1 MKGWIALISKDWKL
15 IFRNRLLLIV
25 LIVYPFIIMGVIGA
39 AFYDTGRPVPLGVVN
54 LDHMDKGEIAWVGAW
69 PGGGWPEIQRLMRAG
84 GPVKSFN
91 NQEEALSALQE
102 EEVSMVAR
110 TSGPEGDRKWVG
122 ADLSRD
128 EVADIF
134 SQLQP
139 SASLKD
145 YDTEQEALKSAEDGS
160 EVLLGL
166 RAEYYPFLGET
177 LWLDGQNNDSSS
189 LLKRFAED
197 VTEIVEYKSQAAAGE
212 ALRKGRVDAVIV
224 LPRGFVHDLKTLDRI
239 ADIEVVLDQSNLVK
253 AEFAETNIRGFLSR
267 INEGVVK
274 SKMAAVAAGLYSLVG
289 GGDFFGTQIT
299 GLQQIRDNLEN
310 IRAALVGN
318 SQLQESVD
326 TGIELADTVINDI
339 EDALA
344 YLRGTALPIKLDV
357 TSIAGRPLSTK
368 DAVVPSLIALS
379 ILWTGVLCGAILMV
393 GEDEEGMSQRL
404 RLTDMG
410 PFALMGSKLLLATA
424 IVFAQS
430 IAMLLV
436 AVAILGAFASHIPLA
451 LLVIAAASFAC
462 IGIGLLMAAFA
473 RQVAGAVILS
483 VLISFP
489 LIFMTGAVF
498 PLSQMPVFMQWIA
511 RAVPVTYAIEALS
524 GVMLR
529 AQSIADVGWE
539 IGVLLAFGV
548 ALLTVGS
555 ILLKR
560 RTA

>member
-54 LDHMDKGEIAWVGAW
+54 LDHVDKGEIAWVGAW
-69 PGGGWPEIQRLMRAG
+69 PGGGWLEMQRLMRAG

-91 NQEEALSALQE
+91 NQAEALSALQE
-102 EEVSMVAR
+102 EGVSMVAL
-110 TSGPEGDRKWVG
+110 TSGQQSDRKWIG

-145 YDTEQEALKSAEDGS
+145 YDTEQEALKSAGDGS

-166 RAEYYPFLGET
+166 RTEYYPFLGET

-197 VTEIVEYKSQAAAGE
+197 VTEIVEYQSQAAAGE

-310 IRAALVGN
+310 IRAALAGN

-344 YLRGTALPIKLDV
+344 YLRGTALPIQLDV

-368 DAVVPSLIALS
+368 DAVVPSLIGLS

-462 IGIGLLMAAFA
+462 IGIGLLIAAFA